1 MASLYVWLKFL
12 HLVGLGAF
20 LFGHGIS
27 AGASFVLRRP
37 LPDAAR
43 AALLQLSIR
52 AYAGAGPGLLLLIV
66 TGVWMGFLGS
76 WWRTGWIWAAIVV
89 LVATAVA
96 MSAQSVPYHKAR
108 DAVVKNVEGELETE
122 LKRARPVLL
131 AVVGTVGLVAL
142 LFLMVF
148 KPF

>member
-1 MASLYVWLKFL
+1 MANLYVWLKFL

-20 LFGHGIS
+20 LLGHGIS

-37 LPDAAR
+37 LADTAR
-43 AALLQLSIR
+43 AAVLQLSIR
-52 AYAGAGPGLLLLIV
+52 SYAVAGPGLLLLIA

-76 WWRTGWIWAAIVV
+76 FWRSGWIWAAIVV
-89 LVATAVA
+89 FVATIVA

-108 DAVVKNVEGELETE
+108 DAAGKNAEGEVETE
-122 LKRARPVLL
+122 LKRARPMVL
-131 AVVGTVGLVAL
+131 AAIGSVGLLAL